1 MDQKNHS
8 QNNVYFQDYKHTS
21 PDERRADVKALNH
34 NPDNSVII
42 ISIIAVLGML
52 AAGGYYIFQNSTSV
66 SELLSKHT
74 QDNSNNDT
82 IASTQV
88 DTTDQ
93 ESDFE
98 PLDLDLIEGI
108 DLVAED
114 LVEESRSA
122 PHITEPQVSE
132 LKTGDT
138 VKQPDV
144 AEENWV
150 TVKIQKGDSLSKIF
164 DRLNLSHKDAIAVAS
179 SENMKSLNYL
189 TVGQELEIEIDAEHK
204 FTGLKY
210 QVNQLKS
217 LVVSKDTDGKFVT
230 ETHEV
235 EPTVRIR
242 DVTAPIQGNLFSTA
256 EKLNISNRVI
266 GKLSTIFRWD
276 IDFARDI
283 QNGDRFSVIFEEK
296 YVGDEMMA
304 TGEILAAEFV
314 INGNITR
321 AIRHEDKDGNTHY
334 YTPEGKSLKKAF
346 MRNPLKFVNITSG
359 FTHRRYHPV
368 LKKWRAHKGV
378 DYGAPRGT
386 PIMTTADGVIEHIGR
401 KNAYGKTIVINH
413 GQGYSTLYA
422 HMNSYNKGL
431 KKGSRVKQGQIIGF
445 VGRTGLATGNH
456 LHYEFRVN
464 GKHVNPL
471 AVDLPRSLPIDSEEL
486 NKFIAQSE
494 KWVRRL
500 DALQGQS
507 VASITSQTLIP
518 PSI

>member
-8 QNNVYFQDYKHTS
+8 QNDVYLHDYKYAS
-21 PDERRADVKALNH
+21 PDDRRADVNTLNR
-34 NPDNSVII
+34 NSNNSTII
-42 ISIIAVLGML
+42 VSIVAVVSML
-52 AAGGYYIFQNSTSV
+52 AASGYYVFQNSNVV
-66 SELLSKHT
+66 SEFLVDQKQNKDKTNH
-74 QDNSNNDT
+74 QDQADT
-82 IASTQV
+82 AIQE
-88 DTTDQ
+88 TD
-93 ESDFE
+93 FT
-98 PLDLDLIEGI
+98 PLDLDLIESI
-108 DLVAED
+108 N
-114 LVEESRSA
+114 LVEEPRST
-122 PHITEPQVSE
+122 PIITEPQ
-132 LKTGDT
+132 TTT
-138 VKQPDV
+138 VKAPEIEAESSIQEPETV
-144 AEENWV
+144 EENWV
-150 TVKIQKGDSLSKIF
+150 RVKIRKGDSLSKIF
-164 DRLNLSHKDAIAVAS
+164 ERLNLSHKDAIAVAS

-189 TVGQELEIEIDAEHK
+189 TVGQELEIEIDSEQQFA
-204 FTGLKY
+204 GLKY
-210 QVNQLKS
+210 QVNRLKS
-217 LVVSKDTDGKFVT
+217 LVVSKDADGKFVT
-230 ETHEV
+230 QTHEV

-296 YVGDEMMA
+296 YVGDEVMA
-304 TGEILAAEFV
+304 TGEILAAEFI

-321 AIRHEDKDGNTHY
+321 AIRHQDKDGNAHY

-359 FTHRRYHPV
+359 FTHRRYHPK
-368 LKKWRAHKGV
+368 LKRWRAHKGV

-386 PIMTTADGVIEHIGR
+386 PIMTTADGVIEHLGR

-422 HMNSYNKGL
+422 HMNGYKKGL
-431 KKGSRVKQGQIIGF
+431 KKGSKVKQGQIIGY

-456 LHYEFRVN
+456 LHYEFRVK

-486 NKFIAQSE
+486 NEFIAQSE

-500 DALQGQS
+500 DVLQGQS
-507 VASITSQTLIP
+507 VAYINSQTLIP